1 MVASVRIVNAG
12 LVAVVA
18 LTALQGCSG
27 DHPVV
32 SPTVSASSGAGLG
45 DAPSPS
51 ESASA
56 SGSPASSGSP
66 AATKPPAAAGGAP
79 LSGGR
84 QIYVVPLDKG
94 QEVTDSVLAV
104 TSGGRVQVAKDHGDP
119 ALFVPTP
126 TSRGGK
132 DYLIKTGKLRQGGEP
147 SCLTVR
153 GNGSKPLTV
162 VTAACDAAAATQL
175 FTFDP
180 HGKDRQ
186 GRVTYGIR
194 NRDAFL
200 QWRRTGGYGLIAE
213 ELGDSPLETTFV
225 LVDRGS
231 STVVID

>member
-1 MVASVRIVNAG
+1 MVASVRIARSG

-18 LTALQGCSG
+18 LAAGLQGCSG
-27 DHPVV
+27 AQPVV
-32 SPTVSASSGAGLG
+32 SPTVAASSGAGLG

-51 ESASA
+51 ASP
-56 SGSPASSGSP
+56 SRSESP
-66 AATKPPAAAGGAP
+66 AATKPPAVAAGAP
-79 LSGGR
+79 PSGGR

-94 QEVTDSVLAV
+94 QEVTGSVLAV

-126 TSRGGK
+126 TRRGSK
-132 DYLIKTGKLRQGGEP
+132 EYLIKTGKLRQGGEP

-162 VTAACDAAAATQL
+162 VTAACDAAADAQL

-186 GRVTYGIR
+186 GRLTYGIR

-213 ELGDSPLETTFV
+213 ELGDGPLETTFV
-225 LVDRGS
+225 LVDRGAAS
-231 STVVID
+231 VTLD